1 MDHETAMRI
10 QGAERYVLDEF
21 SPEER
26 AEFEE
31 HYFGCSECA
40 DEVKAA
46 SILAANA
53 SHLFREERVRDS
65 AARERAAVRP
75 NRRLWWPLAVSAAL
89 NIALLAGFG
98 LNRLRSR
105 DAGPGIEPQ
114 FYHEFGVPSAS
125 RGAEKTIPVPP
136 GSRFFGARF
145 DLMPGQHFDSFEF
158 EILDPSG
165 GARSDRWLKAPPDEG
180 SELELAVPVA
190 SLASGEY
197 VLVLRGKRHSQS
209 VEISRARLSIPTV
222 EGR

>member
-1 MDHETAMRI
+1 MDHETAMRL
-10 QGAERYVLDEF
+10 QAAERYVLDEF

-31 HYFGCSECA
+31 HYFGCADCA
-40 DEVKAA
+40 NEVKSA

-53 SHLFREERVRDS
+53 RHVFREES
-65 AARERAAVRP
+65 ARELGAGERSSLRA
-75 NRRLWWPLAVSAAL
+75 NRRLWGPLAVSFAL
-89 NIALLAGFG
+89 NMALLAGFG
-98 LNRLRSR
+98 LERMHSR
-105 DAGPGIEPQ
+105 NADLGIEPQ

-136 GSRFFGARF
+136 GSRFLGARF
-145 DLMPGQHFDSFEF
+145 DLMPGQYFDSFEF

-190 SLASGEY
+190 SLAPGQYE
-197 VLVLRGKRHSQS
+197 LVLRGKQHSQS
-209 VEISRARLSIPTV
+209 VEISRVHLLIQR
-222 EGR
+222 